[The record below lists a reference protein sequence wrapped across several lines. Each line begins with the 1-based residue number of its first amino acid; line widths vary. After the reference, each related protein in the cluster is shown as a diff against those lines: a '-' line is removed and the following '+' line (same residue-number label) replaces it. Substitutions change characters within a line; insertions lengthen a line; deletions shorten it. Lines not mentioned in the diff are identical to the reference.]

1 MVVDGGGGGWVVK
14 FSWKREVMCVGLI
27 MMKMERA
34 KSKVFIS
41 LYITTN
47 NSRLSQPKI
56 YVGTKSPHQSRED
69 GAGKVRVKPLGP
81 VGATSGW
88 QGASH

>member
-1 MVVDGGGGGWVVK
+1 MGRGEWVVK

-27 MMKMERA
+27 MMKMERGGRTI
-34 KSKVFIS
+34 SKVFIS

-47 NSRLSQPKI
+47 NSRLSQPEI